1 MHSAKMTFRLTGPDP
16 LLFGLWRDL
25 DARGHRVRNVGD
37 AIDGDD
43 AVNLDQV
50 TRLVQGGGGSGGG
63 GGTGDAAT
71 LNGKNGA
78 FYQSA
83 SNLASGTVPT
93 ARLPLATATARGAV
107 TISDAPGT
115 LGAASGIAA
124 SPIAIKAVSDAL
136 ANKQDKVTKLAG
148 TGITDVYTKTETN
161 AAIQDAVASGGG
173 GSGGGSDS
181 AIQILDKLKT
191 VDGGGSGLDADLLDG
206 RSGDFYLDAGNLTG
220 TVSRDHLPS
229 LENDPVLF
237 EKTDTLTDA
246 KLFARANQSPDMH
259 AQKLVQTASPFNANY
274 EGGNISALHV
284 RHVAEGTNKNGPR
297 GAGLGASVSMFK
309 EGFGTGT
316 AKGGEIDGVYIVVRQ
331 DSPRDNSQGINDPNR
346 GDACDILIDAAV
358 YEQVGFVGGIE
369 GATTVL
375 ANANGA
381 STRRLVYQFG
391 CTDTTTTSS
400 IGLFTS
406 AALGSHSAG
415 LLIYGAESAGG
426 SFDNYIQCRTDTVGI
441 FNVDRGGTVSMGR
454 RLNSGQMIDLSVH
467 MAVQA
472 DFSLAWLNANKSAS
486 LLNLDQNG
494 NLSARA
500 GVSGFSINSATN
512 IQAQGNVIAGGKVTA
527 TLLRLTP
534 GNSGSTSSEYVA
546 GTFSVGQSGR
556 PRFCLANGQAPVF
569 LATTT
574 S

>member
-1 MHSAKMTFRLTGPDP
+1 MDGAGSG
-16 LLFGLWRDL
+16 L
-25 DARGHRVRNVGD
+25 DAD
-37 AIDGDD
+37 LLDGQSS
-43 AVNLDQV
+43 AFFQNAGNLN
-50 TRLVQGGGGSGGG
+50 
-63 GGTGDAAT
+63 A
-71 LNGKNGA
+71 
-78 FYQSA
+78 
-83 SNLASGTVPT
+83 GTVP
-93 ARLPLATATARGAV
+93 AGRLPIGVSGQAGIVRLTDSLAA
-107 TISDAPGT
+107 
-115 LGAASGIAA
+115 LGAADGWATTPKA
-124 SPIAIKAVSDAL
+124 LKAVSDGVA
-136 ANKQDKVTKLAG
+136 AKQDKVTKLAG
-148 TGITDVYTKTETN
+148 TGITDVYTKDETN
-161 AAIQDAVASGGG
+161 AVIQDAVASGGG

-206 RSGDFYLDAGNLTG
+206 QSGEFFLAAENLTG
-220 TVSRDHLPS
+220 TLSRDHLPAI
-229 LENDPVLF
+229 EKDPAVF
-237 EKTDTLTDA
+237 GKTDTLTDA
-246 KLFARANQSPDMH
+246 KLFARANQSADMH

-274 EGGNISALHV
+274 EGGNISAFHV

-309 EGFGTGT
+309 EGFGTGQ

-346 GDACDILIDAAV
+346 GDACGILIDAAV

-375 ANANGA
+375 SNVNGA
-381 STRRLVYQFG
+381 STRRLVYQLG

-415 LLIYGAESAGG
+415 LLIYGAEGSGG

-454 RLNSGQMIDLSVH
+454 RLNNGQMIDLAVH
-467 MAVQA
+467 MAVQS
-472 DFSLAWLNANKSAS
+472 DFSLAWLNANKSAA

-494 NLSARA
+494 NLSARGGLA
-500 GVSGFSINSATN
+500 GSAINSSTN
-512 IQAQGNVIAGGKVTA
+512 IQAQGNIIAGGKVSA

-534 GNSGSTSSEYVA
+534 GTAGSQSSELVA

-574 S
+574 A